1 MLPKRSAIPIT
12 LAAWLQVLGFGLATH
27 ASEWN
32 QFRGPNGSGVNHE
45 SRPPQKIGNE
55 NLAWKIKV
63 PAGFSSPAIWKS
75 KIFLTGL
82 DDGRLTT
89 LAFDKESGRKLWSRQ
104 APKVPLEK
112 VHQSNG
118 HATPSPFADS
128 EKVYAYFGSF
138 GLLCYDHDGKE
149 IWRKTIPSPKSMYG
163 SSTSPIGH
171 GDLLLMVLDNDANL
185 PNSRLS
191 QSKIL
196 ALRKKDGEVAWETH
210 RPFHRSGWSTPIIW
224 NHGDAKELVV
234 LGNGRLCG
242 YDLKSG
248 EEKWHLTGFSRETIS
263 MPLQGNG
270 MVFASASKQGGAP
283 DAHPDPKPFWDA
295 VISFDSNGDKK
306 IERKEMTGHFTFP
319 FRPELPPEHPGYGLP
334 LPKDNRQKQK
344 RLDGIFHWMDKD
356 KDGFWSEKEFI
367 SNISIGRGKPMLV
380 AVKPGG
386 VGNVTETHLG
396 WELNR
401 GIPEIPSPLFH
412 RNRIYMVRSGGILT
426 SVHADTGKIVYRERL
441 AAQGHYRA
449 SPVLAGELMY
459 LASEEGIISVV
470 KPGDKMEVVHQ
481 HKLEEA
487 IPVTPA
493 LDSNTL
499 YVRGKEHLWA
509 FRRKS

>member
-1 MLPKRSAIPIT
+1 M
-12 LAAWLQVLGFGLATH
+12 
-27 ASEWN
+27 
-32 QFRGPNGSGVNHE
+32 
-45 SRPPQKIGNE
+45 
-55 NLAWKIKV
+55 
-63 PAGFSSPAIWKS
+63 
-75 KIFLTGL
+75 
-82 DDGRLTT
+82 
-89 LAFDKESGRKLWSRQ
+89 
-104 APKVPLEK
+104 PLEK

-128 EKVYAYFGSF
+128 ERVYAYFGSF

-334 LPKDNRQKQK
+334 LPKDNRQRQK

-367 SNISIGRGKPMLV
+367 SNISIGHGKPMLV
-380 AVKPGG
+380 AVRPGG
-386 VGNVTETHLG
+386 RGNVTSSHVA
-396 WELNR
+396 WELNKA
-401 GIPEIPSPLFH
+401 IPEIPSPILH
-412 RNRIYMVRSGGILT
+412 RKRIYTVCNGGVLAGVDAGTGKLVYRNRLGGLGQY
-426 SVHADTGKIVYRERL
+426 S
-441 AAQGHYRA
+441 A
-449 SPVLAGELMY
+449 SPVIANDHLY
-459 LASEEGIISVV
+459 LCSE
-470 KPGDKMEVVHQ
+470 PGLVTVAKTGDAFGVVHQ
-481 HKLEEA
+481 HDLGEP
-487 IPVTPA
+487 IFTTPA
-493 LDSNTL
+493 LDRNTL
-499 YVRGKEHLWA
+499 YIRSKTKLWA
-509 FRRKS
+509 FRSKD